1 MGGTPTERRSNVPAE
16 LSSFVGRRHELASVR
31 TGLATHRLVTLLG
44 SGGIGKTRL
53 AFRTAADQERGL
65 RDGAWVAELAPVQ
78 VPELVP
84 ETVVG
89 VLGIR
94 SAGRGSP
101 TERLVAHLRD
111 RRLLLVL
118 DNCEHVQDAATA
130 LVAELL
136 SSCPGVQVLV
146 TSRHEL
152 GLPGELVLTVPGL
165 PMPAAGRSFGSPEA
179 LMHYDAVRLFVDRAS
194 ATWSSFRVTA
204 ANQDAVAELVR
215 RLDGMPLA
223 IELAAVRVRSL
234 TVQQVLDR
242 LADRFALLTGGN
254 RAALPRQQTLRA
266 LLDWSHDLL
275 EPRERL
281 VWARA
286 SVFSGGFDLAALE
299 AVACDEDLPGGA
311 LSAVVDGLVA
321 KSVLVREAGEAGN
334 GPRFHMLESLREYGD
349 ARLAETGG
357 AAAYAERHRRWYAG
371 LAVTAARELFGPSQV
386 DWFTRLRADHDNLSA
401 ALDRLSHDPADAI
414 EGLQMASALQHH
426 WVMVGRFGEGRA
438 WVERL
443 LAQLPRPDDDDPAE
457 RRVARAAGLE
467 VAGRL
472 AVLQGEL
479 DVGRPLLE
487 ESLAAATRAGDTTW
501 RAHAL
506 HGLALA
512 SAFWGEPAAAL
523 PLLEESLALHREGT
537 DPFGVPLALVQIATV
552 HATLGDPDQA
562 MACAEEC
569 IALSEA
575 ASERWC
581 AAMARWVEALVQW
594 RLGHGA
600 RARTYARDVLRLK
613 EPFGDRMG
621 MAMSVEVVAWAESEA
636 GRAEEAA
643 RLLGAVQVALD
654 SIGASLFGHLHEDHE
669 RCLARTREA
678 LGEAA
683 FERFHEEGATHGFD
697 QAVATAVGR
706 RTPASAEAPG
716 AAVRLTRRENEVAAL
731 VAEGLTDREIA
742 ERLVL
747 ARRTAEGHV
756 AHILGKLSFTSRAQL
771 AAWVAAQDPGR
782 RPGREQGR
790 EQGHRQRQAQRQDP
804 RSD

>member
-1 MGGTPTERRSNVPAE
+1 MGGTTAERRSNLPAE

-44 SGGIGKTRL
+44 PGGIGKTRL
-53 AFRTAADQERGL
+53 AFRAAADQERNL
-65 RDGAWVAELAPVQ
+65 ADGAWVAELAPVQ

-89 VLGIR
+89 ALGIR
-94 SAGRGSP
+94 STERGSP

-111 RRLLLVL
+111 RQLLLVL
-118 DNCEHVQDAATA
+118 DNCEHVQEAAAA
-130 LVAELL
+130 LAAELL
-136 SSCPGVQVLV
+136 TSCPGVRVLV
-146 TSRHEL
+146 TSRHAL
-152 GLPGELVLTVPGL
+152 GLPGELVLTVPPL
-165 PMPAAGRSFGSPEA
+165 PMPGPGHAAGSPEA
-179 LMHYDAVRLFVDRAS
+179 LMHYDAVRLFVDRATAS
-194 ATWSSFRVTA
+194 WSSFQVTA
-204 ANQDAVAELVR
+204 VNQDALAELVR

-223 IELAAVRVRSL
+223 IELASVRVRSL
-234 TVQQVLDR
+234 TVEQILDR
-242 LADRFALLTGGN
+242 LSDRFALLTRGS
-254 RAALPRQQTLRA
+254 RAALPRQQTLQA

-281 VWARA
+281 AWARA

-299 AVACDEDLPGGA
+299 AVACDDDLPGA
-311 LSAVVDGLVA
+311 VLPDVVDGLVA
-321 KSVLVREAGEAGN
+321 KSVLVREPVEIGGAA
-334 GPRFHMLESLREYGD
+334 RFHMLESLREYGD

-357 AAAYAERHRRWYAG
+357 AAPYAERHRRWYAG
-371 LAVTAARELFGPSQV
+371 LAVTAAGELFGPAQV
-386 DWFTRLRADHDNLSA
+386 DWFARLRADHDNLRA
-401 ALDRLSHDPADAI
+401 ALERLAHDPADAV
-414 EGLQMASALQHH
+414 EGLRMASALQHH

-443 LAQLPRPDDDDPAE
+443 LAQLPAPGDDEPVE

-472 AVLQGEL
+472 AVLQGQI

-487 ESLAAATRAGDTTW
+487 EALAAATAAGNATW

-523 PLLEESLALHREGT
+523 PLLEEALALHREGT
-537 DPFGVPLALVQIATV
+537 DPFGVPLALVQLATV
-552 HATLGDPDQA
+552 HATLGDPDRA
-562 MACAEEC
+562 MAYAEEC

-581 AAMARWVEALVQW
+581 AALARWVEALVQW
-594 RLGHGA
+594 QLGRGA

-613 EPFGDRMG
+613 APFGDRMG

-636 GRAEEAA
+636 GRSDEAA
-643 RLLGAVQVALD
+643 RLLGAVQAALD
-654 SIGASLFGHLHEDHE
+654 SIGASLFGHLHEDHD

-678 LGEAA
+678 LGDAA
-683 FERFHEEGATHGFD
+683 FGRAFEEGSTLRFD
-697 QAVATAVGR
+697 EAVALALGR
-706 RTPASAEAPG
+706 RTPAP
-716 AAVRLTRRENEVAAL
+716 AAADTHGDEVRLTRRESEIAAL
-731 VAEGLTDREIA
+731 VAEGLTNREIA
-742 ERLVL
+742 ERLVM

-756 AHILGKLSFTSRAQL
+756 AHILGKLSFTSRTQL
-771 AAWVAAQDPGR
+771 AAWVAAQR
-782 RPGREQGR
+782 QG
-790 EQGHRQRQAQRQDP
+790 
-804 RSD
+804 